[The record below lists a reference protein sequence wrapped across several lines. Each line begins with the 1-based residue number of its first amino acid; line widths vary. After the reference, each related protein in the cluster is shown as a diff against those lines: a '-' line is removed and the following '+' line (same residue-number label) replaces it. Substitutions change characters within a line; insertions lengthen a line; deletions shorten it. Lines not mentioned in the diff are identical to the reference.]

1 MPSVEEE
8 IRRYLAQLE
17 DPEFVRGRIG
27 ERVETARPEFES
39 VLKGIES
46 RLNLQGLF
54 SASPVT
60 RAKFR
65 AGSEFR
71 RGITSDVFGEISR
84 ERTALF
90 PVAGGLEQQRLGREQ
105 QARGG
110 IGRFIGTALGTL
122 PFIPGI
128 GKVPMWLFNL
138 LRGRGGGDTAGGGL
152 DSGFDPSILRF
163 LARTGGLNAFRGG
176 GG

>member
-1 MPSVEEE
+1 MPSVEED
-8 IRRYLAQLE
+8 IRAYLAQLE
-17 DPEFVRGRIG
+17 DPEFDRGRIG
-27 ERVETARPEFES
+27 ERVETAAPEFES
-39 VLKGIES
+39 ILKGIES

-60 RAKFR
+60 RSKFR
-65 AGSEFR
+65 AASEFR
-71 RGITSDVFGEISR
+71 RGITSDVFGEISQ

-105 QARGG
+105 QGRFG
-110 IGRFIGTALGTL
+110 IGKFIGTGLGML

-138 LRGRGGGDTAGGGL
+138 LKGGGGDTAGGGFE
-152 DSGFDPSILRF
+152 SGFDPSILRY
-163 LARTGGLNAFRGG
+163 LARTGGLNAFQGG
-176 GG
+176 GR

>member
-8 IRRYLAQLE
+8 IRRYLARLE

-27 ERVETARPEFES
+27 ERVETARPEFED
-39 VLKGIES
+39 VLGGIES
-46 RLNLQGLF
+46 RLNLRGLF

-65 AGSEFR
+65 AASEFE

-105 QARGG
+105 QGRFG
-110 IGRFIGTALGTL
+110 IGKFIGTGLGML

-128 GKVPMWLFNL
+128 GKVPAWLFRL
-138 LRGRGGGDTAGGGL
+138 LKGGGDTAGGGFE
-152 DSGFDPSILRF
+152 SGFDPSILQY

>member
-8 IRRYLAQLE
+8 IRSYLARLN
-17 DPEFVRGRIG
+17 DPAFVQGRIG
-27 ERVETARPEFES
+27 ERVETATPEFENI
-39 VLKGIES
+39 LKGIDA

-60 RAKFR
+60 RSRYR
-65 AGSEFR
+65 AASQFQ

-90 PVAGGLEQQRLGREQ
+90 PVAGSLEQQRLGREQ

-110 IGRFIGTALGTL
+110 IGKFIGSTLGML

-128 GKVPMWLFNL
+128 GKVPKWLWGL
-138 LRGRGGGDTAGGGL
+138 MTGGGDTAGTTF
-152 DSGFDPSILRF
+152 DSGFDPSILAY
-163 LARTGGLNAFRGG
+163 LARTGGLNAFQGNR
-176 GG
+176 